1 MEIMISFMKKCP
13 TKQLPSFFFLEPVSA
28 AVDFLGVLLLYSKS
42 LNLQPKSSEVHVPS
56 VNDLKCAFLEMM

>member
-13 TKQLPSFFFLEPVSA
+13 AKQLPSFFFLEPVSA

-42 LNLQPKSSEVHVPS
+42 LNLQPKSSEVPS